1 MIKIDDTSA
10 KITKSKEYTDN
21 RDTLQSGWK
30 PILAVIGI
38 TSQDV
43 DYQIAELSFNIIT
56 AQLRKFIFVDESNTK
71 NKKGF
76 SRDNHSNLIL
86 IAERFVDLVDVLL
99 IY

>member
-1 MIKIDDTSA
+1 MIKIYDTSA
-10 KITKSKEYTDN
+10 KLTKSKEYTDN

-71 NKKGF
+71 QK
-76 SRDNHSNLIL
+76 
-86 IAERFVDLVDVLL
+86 RF
-99 IY
+99 